1 MNAILI
7 AGPTAS
13 GKSSIAVEL
22 AKKINGAVINVDS
35 MQVYKELRVITARP
49 DKSSTEGVPHF
60 LYGHVGIKSPYSV
73 AQWLD
78 DVKQVLE
85 NCKEQGLVPVLVGG
99 TGLYFKGLLDGISE
113 IPPIDP
119 SIREKLRTS
128 NKSDDELYSILLRV
142 DPESAARIEL
152 TDRQRVLRALEVF
165 ESSGNTL
172 GYWQQKKSNPLLD
185 NKKCVR
191 VTLCSQRDWL
201 KGRIDRRFDEMI
213 KSGAIDEV
221 RFVVD
226 QKLPEDN
233 TASKAIGLRPLQAYV
248 RGELELADAI
258 KKCKIETHQYAKRQE
273 TWFRNQMKDWIQLNS
288 EEVSVLKICEQIF
301 VEFDLMRN

>member
-1 MNAILI
+1 M
-7 AGPTAS
+7 
-13 GKSSIAVEL
+13 
-22 AKKINGAVINVDS
+22 
-35 MQVYKELRVITARP
+35 
-49 DKSSTEGVPHF
+49 
-60 LYGHVGIKSPYSV
+60 
-73 AQWLD
+73 AQWLN
-78 DVKQVLE
+78 DVKQVLG

-99 TGLYFKGLLDGISE
+99 TGLYFKGLLEGISE

-119 SIREKLRTS
+119 LIREKLRTS
-128 NKSDDELYSILLRV
+128 NKSDEELHSILLRV
-142 DPESAARIEL
+142 DPESAARINL
-152 TDRQRVLRALEVF
+152 TDRQRLLRALEVI

-185 NKKCVR
+185 YKKCLR
-191 VTLCSQRDWL
+191 VALCSQRDWL

-258 KKCKIETHQYAKRQE
+258 KKCKIETHQYAKRQA
-273 TWFRNQMKDWIQLNS
+273 TWFRNQMKDWIQLNPA
-288 EEVSVLKICEQIF
+288 EVSVLEICEQIL
-301 VEFDLMRN
+301 VEFDLTGN